1 MKQAAYGA
9 ELFNYLVKEVPNPH
23 GETTHCRWLKGGN
36 QSETL
41 KIFWYQ
47 TACLREVASPC
58 IYFCSVPSTFVVYW
72 VLGESSPCMCRL
84 LSSDWLSFSIE
95 L

>member
-9 ELFNYLVKEVPNPH
+9 ELFNYPVKEVPNPH

-36 QSETL
+36 QSETR

-47 TACLREVASPC
+47 TACLREVASHAY
-58 IYFCSVPSTFVVYW
+58 IFVASRQLSWSIGYW
-72 VLGESSPCMCRL
+72 ESPHLACADYYPL
-84 LSSDWLSFSIE
+84 IG
-95 L
+95 

>member
-23 GETTHCRWLKGGN
+23 GETTHCRWFKGGN

-41 KIFWYQ
+41 KIIPISNW
-47 TACLREVASPC
+47 
-58 IYFCSVPSTFVVYW
+58 
-72 VLGESSPCMCRL
+72 L
-84 LSSDWLSFSIE
+84 LERSGLHIF